1 MILSV
6 VNQKGGVAKTTST
19 LNMSVALSTIFSK
32 KVLVIDLDPQGNLSK
47 TLTEQDF
54 SNGNLYH
61 LITDKNC
68 DSIIYKTKFENLF
81 IIPSDQNL
89 SGAELE
95 IASKMSRENILKKK
109 LNMVKDN
116 FDFILIDCPPSLN
129 LLTIN
134 ALTASDKLLVPLQA
148 EGYSMSGFEQL
159 YNTFLLVKENLN
171 EHLEILGYFFTM
183 YDSRNNLHKKI
194 KDDMNIKFSNLALNT
209 SIPRNIDIAN
219 SSNNRSNLFTEH
231 KYAKGSV
238 AYLDLVYEVFN
249 LRKDNNNG

>member
-1 MILSV
+1 MIISI

-19 LNMSVALSTIFSK
+19 LNISVALSTIFK
-32 KVLVIDLDPQGNLSK
+32 KNVLMIDLDPQGNLSK
-47 TLTEQDF
+47 TVTEEDF
-54 SNGNLYH
+54 SKGNLYH
-61 LITDKNC
+61 LMTDKEF
-68 DSIIYKTKFENLF
+68 DSIVYNTKYENLY

-116 FDFILIDCPPSLN
+116 FDFIFIDCPPSLN

-134 ALTASDKLLVPLQA
+134 ALTASDHILVPLQA

-159 YNTFLLVKENLN
+159 YKTYELVKDNLN
-171 EHLEILGYFFTM
+171 ENLKILGYFFTM

-194 KDDMNIKFSNLALNT
+194 KEEMFNKFSCHEKQT
-209 SIPRNIDIAN
+209 YIPRNIDIAN
-219 SSNNRSNLFTEH
+219 ASNNKTNLFNEH
-231 KYAKGSV
+231 KNAKGTI
-238 AYLDLVYEVFN
+238 AYLRLIDELFGLKRE
-249 LRKDNNNG
+249 